1 MRLTMYLLREGAILD
16 DDVFRATARV
26 TKVESKNLDSDA
38 SAIYVMSGR
47 SKSPDWVHHV
57 SQVANFEDDILH
69 FESQSLGA
77 VILLTRSERVFAITF
92 GIGFHGIR
100 PSLIERGF
108 GLRVTANVVNVDKV
122 RSAQTRGVARDARDQ
137 KTILPVDGQFEDL
150 DIEVNEDWL
159 RQLAGTATD
168 KKFGTSISGS
178 DSLRITVPEF
188 SIRDIES
195 KADAILSA
203 YETDRYKTVFP
214 FLDQI
219 SPIDKSDPV
228 VEQLDQLV
236 TAQLRGHEPRITFAA
251 PDPFELDRL
260 DHFEFTANY
269 NRFDIE
275 DLENAA
281 IYEVIDEVRPE
292 KDPLDAVKVYAVDGD
307 GALVDR
313 IRELKS
319 YVQTEVEL
327 DGTNYLLS
335 AGLWFV
341 VREDFALSID
351 AQVDAITDLTSKL
364 ALPAWDASALKADS
378 SDPTA
383 EGSYNILTA
392 ASKGFAL
399 MDKKLV
405 HLAAGEKLEICDLL
419 TPDRELLC
427 VKSAS
432 NSAVLSHLVA
442 QAVVSAS
449 TWGNP
454 KFQTQLQ
461 GFWSTLR
468 PGAGPLVREA
478 TTFVLTIAT
487 PKPGPLSKSLFFFTK
502 VQIANSVE
510 LISRGSFKVALA
522 RIEMTGVVAT
532 KRKRALRAKPTV
544 AFS

>member
-1 MRLTMYLLREGAILD
+1 MRLTMYLLREGTTLHD
-16 DDVFRATARV
+16 DLFRETANVREV
-26 TKVESKNLDSDA
+26 SSKNLTSGA
-38 SAIYVMSGR
+38 SAIYLMTGR
-47 SKSPDWVHHV
+47 SKSPDWVRHV
-57 SQVANFEDDILH
+57 SDIADLGDDVLN

-77 VILLTRSERVFAITF
+77 VLLLLRNERVFAITF

-108 GLRVTANVVNVDKV
+108 GLRVTANVVSEDKV

-137 KTILPVDGQFEDL
+137 KTILPVDGQFADL

-168 KKFGTSISGS
+168 KSFGTSISGS

-188 SIRDIES
+188 SIRDVES
-195 KADAILSA
+195 KVDAILAA
-203 YETDRYKTVFP
+203 YQTDRYKSVFP

-219 SPIDKSDPV
+219 SPIDKSDQI
-228 VEQLDQLV
+228 VEQLDDLV
-236 TAQLRGHEPRITFAA
+236 TEQLRDHEPRITFAA

-260 DHFEFTANY
+260 DHFEFTASY
-269 NRFDIE
+269 NRFDVE
-275 DLENAA
+275 DLENDA
-281 IYEVIDEVRPE
+281 IYKVVDEVKR
-292 KDPLDAVKVYAVDGD
+292 DRSPLDSVRVYAVDSD
-307 GALVDR
+307 GGLVDR
-313 IRELKS
+313 VRDLKA

-335 AGLWFV
+335 AGLWFI
-341 VREDFALSID
+341 VREDFAASVD
-351 AQVDAITDLTSKL
+351 AQVDAIPDLSAKL
-364 ALPAWDASALKADS
+364 DLPNWNAAVLKADT

-383 EGSYNILTA
+383 EGSYNILAA

-405 HLAAGEKLEICDLL
+405 YFGAGEKLEICDLL
-419 TPDRELLC
+419 TPDGELLC

-449 TWGNP
+449 SWGDS
-454 KFQTQLQ
+454 KFQTHLQ
-461 GFWSTLR
+461 SFWSSLTS
-468 PGAGPLVREA
+468 GTAPLGREEA
-478 TTFVLTIAT
+478 TFVLTIAT

-510 LISRGSFKVALA
+510 LITRGSFKVALA

-532 KRKRALRAKPTV
+532 KRKRAPRTTTTV
-544 AFS
+544 AFA